1 MAALI
6 ACAQVGIDLKT
17 IIPTLR
23 DFRGV
28 QRRYE
33 ICYESD
39 KMVYI
44 DDYAHHPDELK
55 SIISATRKRYP
66 NRRLTGIFQPHLYT
80 RTRDFAHDFAFALSD
95 LHTLLLLPIYSAR
108 EEPIAGIS
116 SEMLLG
122 LVPNHVEKM
131 LVQPEELPQVL
142 SALPIEIL
150 LTLGAGNIGAM
161 TTSIVE
167 TLKKKDAQR

>member
-1 MAALI
+1 
-6 ACAQVGIDLKT
+6 
-17 IIPTLR
+17 
-23 DFRGV
+23 
-28 QRRYE
+28 
-33 ICYESD
+33 
-39 KMVYI
+39 
-44 DDYAHHPDELK
+44 
-55 SIISATRKRYP
+55 
-66 NRRLTGIFQPHLYT
+66 
-80 RTRDFAHDFAFALSD
+80 
-95 LHTLLLLPIYSAR
+95 
-108 EEPIAGIS
+108 
-116 SEMLLG
+116 MLLG

>member
-1 MAALI
+1 
-6 ACAQVGIDLKT
+6 
-17 IIPTLR
+17 
-23 DFRGV
+23 
-28 QRRYE
+28 
-33 ICYESD
+33 
-39 KMVYI
+39 
-44 DDYAHHPDELK
+44 
-55 SIISATRKRYP
+55 
-66 NRRLTGIFQPHLYT
+66 
-80 RTRDFAHDFAFALSD
+80 
-95 LHTLLLLPIYSAR
+95 
-108 EEPIAGIS
+108 
-116 SEMLLG
+116 MLLE